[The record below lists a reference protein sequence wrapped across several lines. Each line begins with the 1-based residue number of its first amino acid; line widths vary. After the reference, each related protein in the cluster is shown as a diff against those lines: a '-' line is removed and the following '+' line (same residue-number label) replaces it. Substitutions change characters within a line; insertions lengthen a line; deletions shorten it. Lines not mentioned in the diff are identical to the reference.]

1 MGTSKGIFPM
11 FSSQTS
17 KLFLVTLTLLLS
29 GVACNAATSLID
41 SDTHPSPNTSIQN
54 TELAYCPAVMGSIV
68 QAGTTT
74 ESYELPDEES
84 LLVTYPVQGDEL
96 GTPLFEAVST
106 DLSDE
111 QANVPAQQAIW
122 SYFARLIPE
131 HNRDFLTEFAVLTDG
146 KDNLLA
152 AVAQSRNDPA
162 HWRLEVDIADAQDY
176 ENLTFTLIH
185 EFGHLLTLNDDQVS
199 PSMAVF
205 NNPHDPAVRSHE
217 AGMCQNF
224 FPHEGCSN
232 RDSYINQF
240 YQRFWSDKYNEWY
253 QVETI
258 QDEYLYYTRLN
269 EFYEKYQDQ
278 FVTEYAPTN
287 PGEDIAETWAY
298 FVLTPKPQGS
308 TIAEQKVLFFYEY
321 PELVQLRQEII
332 NNLCS
337 EFPE

>member
-1 MGTSKGIFPM
+1 
-11 FSSQTS
+11 
-17 KLFLVTLTLLLS
+17 LS
-29 GVACNAATSLID
+29 
-41 SDTHPSPNTSIQN
+41 
-54 TELAYCPAVMGSIV
+54 SIV

-74 ESYELPDEES
+74 QSYELPDEES
-84 LLVTYPVQGDEL
+84 LLVTYPVQGNEL
-96 GTPLFEAVST
+96 GTPLFEAVPSE
-106 DLSDE
+106 LSDE

-122 SYFARLIPE
+122 SYFAQLIPE
-131 HNRDFLTEFAVLTDG
+131 RNREFLTEFSVLTDG

-152 AVAQSRNDPA
+152 AVAQSESDPA

-185 EFGHLLTLNDDQVS
+185 EFGHLLTLNEDQVS

-205 NNPHDPAVRSHE
+205 NNPHDPAVRSQE
-217 AGMCQNF
+217 AAMCQSF
-224 FPHEGCSN
+224 FPNEGCSK

-240 YQRFWSDKYNEWY
+240 YQQFWSDKYNEWY
-253 QVETI
+253 EVETI

-308 TIAEQKVLFFYEY
+308 TIAEQKVLFFYGY
-321 PELVQLRQEII
+321 PELVELRQEII
-332 NNLCS
+332 TNLCNA
-337 EFPE
+337 FPQ